1 MRVQE
6 IRTVACLGTGTMGHG
21 VAFLAAKAGYAVRL
35 FGRSRESL
43 DKGLAGVDRVIALYE
58 NNELMPRGQGEAI
71 RSRIS
76 LVTSLEEASDGADLV
91 MESIAENV
99 EIKQKAFAIV
109 EKRCR
114 PEAIIATNTSSL
126 SLRAIS
132 SNLARPQ
139 HFLSIHFFSPPYLMP
154 PVEISPIPATLP
166 EVRAL
171 GARWVESLGNVP
183 VLLEKDVQGFILNRI
198 QAACLR
204 EALYIVEQGWASA
217 ETVDKAVG
225 LSLGRRYTVTGP
237 IESADMG
244 GLDIFNA
251 VLTQLSPVL
260 CSRTED
266 AGPLIAEAV
275 KNGHLGMKNG
285 KGVYDWPPE
294 TIAARRNAREQ
305 SLIAFLKQDLAKKA

>member
-1 MRVQE
+1 
-6 IRTVACLGTGTMGHG
+6 
-21 VAFLAAKAGYAVRL
+21 
-35 FGRSRESL
+35 
-43 DKGLAGVDRVIALYE
+43 
-58 NNELMPRGQGEAI
+58 
-71 RSRIS
+71 
-76 LVTSLEEASDGADLV
+76 
-91 MESIAENV
+91 
-99 EIKQKAFAIV
+99 
-109 EKRCR
+109 
-114 PEAIIATNTSSL
+114 
-126 SLRAIS
+126 
-132 SNLARPQ
+132 
-139 HFLSIHFFSPPYLMP
+139 MP